1 MKRRKFITL
10 LGGAA
15 AAWPFAALAQ
25 QGTQERM
32 RRIAVLVGYADN
44 DPEGQRNVSALVER
58 LAELGWRQG
67 HNASID
73 VRFAAGDAARI
84 GAYTTEL
91 LALAPD
97 VIVCHSYRVL
107 SALRTATRTVPIV
120 VAQASDPVDTGLVAS
135 TPRPGGNITGFFT
148 FEHSVGGK
156 WLELLKEAAPRL
168 ERVLVMAHPGNAS
181 AVAHLK
187 SIIDAA
193 PSLGV
198 EAQPGG
204 VGDVADFEAVIA
216 AFAREANAGIIVPPD
231 PFNMTH
237 RDAIIASAARH
248 RLPAVYPYRAYVV
261 AGGLMSY
268 GTNLSQRYRQAASYV
283 DRILKGANPAE
294 LPAQAPAK
302 FEFAINLKTAATL
315 GLSVPPTV
323 IALADEVIE

>member
-1 MKRRKFITL
+1 VKRREFITL
-10 LGGAA
+10 LSGTA
-15 AAWPFAALAQ
+15 AAWPLGAGAQLAA
-25 QGTQERM
+25 QERM

-67 HNASID
+67 HNVSID
-73 VRFAAGDAARI
+73 VRFSAGDAARI

-148 FEHSVGGK
+148 FEHSVGGQ

-181 AVAHLK
+181 AIAHLK

-198 EAQPGG
+198 EARPAG
-204 VGDVADFEAVIA
+204 VRNVADFEAVIA
-216 AFAREANAGIIVPPD
+216 AFAREANAGIIVAPD

-268 GTNLSQRYRQAASYV
+268 GTNLAQRYRQAASYV
-283 DRILKGANPAE
+283 DRILKGERAADLPVQMPTNFE
-294 LPAQAPAK
+294 LV
-302 FEFAINLKTAATL
+302 INLKT
-315 GLSVPPTV
+315 VK
-323 IALADEVIE
+323 ALRLDLPAVLLARADEVIE